1 MIIKT
6 KSNAWLTLGIKTSC
20 KHKRDLYLL
29 SRNSNDSK
37 LKNYYKLYCKV
48 LSDVKQAEKYH
59 CNRLRIQITKWNS
72 IKSEIGKE
80 VKNEDMHQ
88 LNIDRNTTYDC
99 WVISD
104 SFNIHFISV
113 VEKIN
118 NATVKSI
125 SNPLDY
131 LSHAFNSPFANI
143 KYKFLSTK
151 EIEKIIK
158 SVK

>member
-1 MIIKT
+1 
-6 KSNAWLTLGIKTSC
+6 
-20 KHKRDLYLL
+20 LL

-99 WVISD
+99 
-104 SFNIHFISV
+104 
-113 VEKIN
+113 
-118 NATVKSI
+118 
-125 SNPLDY
+125 
-131 LSHAFNSPFANI
+131 
-143 KYKFLSTK
+143 
-151 EIEKIIK
+151 
-158 SVK
+158 